1 METTVVSESPAAAPG
16 CIYPG
21 LRPGP
26 LYTHT
31 HTRTH
36 ARRPWESPRQSSHCH
51 MHPPPETRQL
61 RGRADPALCQGTKAW
76 LPTEAPAVGQTR
88 ASLEA
93 PHTCTCVCTHD
104 KALS

>member
-31 HTRTH
+31 HTH
-36 ARRPWESPRQSSHCH
+36 ARTQALGEPKTEQSLPHAPSSRDKTAEGEGRPCPVPGNQGLATHRGTRSGPDTSLAGG
-51 MHPPPETRQL
+51 PPY
-61 RGRADPALCQGTKAW
+61 
-76 LPTEAPAVGQTR
+76 VYM
-88 ASLEA
+88 
-93 PHTCTCVCTHD
+93 CVH
-104 KALS
+104 A